1 MIGQT
6 ELKMHDDQ
14 TGWDFAKIAVQ
25 LCSFTVALL
34 LLGGCASYGKVEN
47 APKTKLGYED
57 TYSLSEFEEKKLLEG
72 QADDIS
78 FVVALS
84 GGGTRAA
91 AMAYG
96 VLLELRDTQVVS
108 ANKQI
113 RLLDE
118 IDHISSV
125 SGGSFAA
132 AYYGLHGDEFFNIFE
147 DEFLRRDMNKALGR
161 RLMNPVLWFS
171 TKGRTEM
178 AVEYY
183 DKYLFH
189 DATIADMNKPG
200 RPMIVINASD
210 LAYGVRFSFIQE
222 YFNLLCSDV
231 SSFPISRA
239 VAASSAV
246 PVLFNPIIVENHSGC
261 GTDNI
266 NWPDDIDERRKLDAE
281 LNDLYNGVRTYDK
294 KEDRRYIHLVD
305 GGITDNM
312 GLRAIYDLI
321 QVAGGP
327 EKYLQRVGETP
338 KQKVVVISVNASTNP
353 VPEMDKTTKQPS
365 MLNAMNAMSGV
376 QLHRYNSSTQKILE
390 SNLSDWAEQISTPE
404 STVTSYFIPVSFK
417 DIDQPQLRYFLNM
430 IPTTFSLKDDQV
442 DALIQSG
449 RELLRK
455 HPAFKQLVADMAA
468 SKE

>member
-1 MIGQT
+1 MNIQT
-6 ELKMHDDQ
+6 ETYLKERQ
-14 TGWDFAKIAVQ
+14 TKWSLARLTEQ

-47 APKTKLGYED
+47 APKTNLGYED
-57 TYSLSEFEEKKLLEG
+57 TYSLSAFEEKKRMEG
-72 QADDIS
+72 GPDDIS

-108 ANKQI
+108 DNQQI

-132 AYYGLHGDEFFNIFE
+132 AYYGLHGEEFFNIFE
-147 DEFLRRDMNKALGR
+147 DDFLRRDMNKALGR

-189 DATIADMNKPG
+189 DATFADMNKPG

-231 SSFPISRA
+231 SSFPVSRA

-261 GTDNI
+261 GTNNI
-266 NWPDDIDERRKLDAE
+266 KWPDDIDQRRKLDAE
-281 LNDLYNGVRTYDK
+281 LNDLYNGVRTYDD
-294 KEDRRYIHLVD
+294 KEHRKYIHLVD

-327 EKYLQRVGETP
+327 ESYLQRVGETA
-338 KQKVVVISVNASTNP
+338 KKKVVVISVNASTNP

-390 SNLSDWAEQISTPE
+390 SNLSEWAAQISTPE
-404 STVTSYFIPVSFK
+404 TTVTSYFVPVSFE
-417 DIDQPQLRYFLNM
+417 DVDQPQLSLFLNK
-430 IPTTFSLKDDQV
+430 IPTTFSLEDDQV

-455 HPAFKQLVADMAA
+455 HPVFKQLVADMTP

>member
-1 MIGQT
+1 VNGQSEVNVKDHLT
-6 ELKMHDDQ
+6 ELNLTK
-14 TGWDFAKIAVQ
+14 TASQ
-25 LCSFTVALL
+25 LCGFAVALL

-47 APKTKLGYED
+47 SAKVSLGYEG
-57 TYSLSEFEEKKLLEG
+57 TYSLRAFEERKQLDNQPDE
-72 QADDIS
+72 IS

-108 ANKQI
+108 ANQQI

-118 IDHISSV
+118 VDHISSV

-147 DEFLRRDMNKALGR
+147 DEFLRRDINKALSR

-189 DATIADMNKPG
+189 DATFADMNKPG

-222 YFNLLCSDV
+222 YFNLLCSDL
-231 SSFPISRA
+231 SSFPVSRA

-261 GTDNI
+261 GTNNI
-266 NWPDDIDERRKLDAE
+266 NWPDDIDKRRNLDAE
-281 LNDLYNGVRTYDK
+281 LNDLYNGVRTFDE
-294 KEDRRYIHLVD
+294 KEDRKYIHMVD

-327 EKYLQRVGETP
+327 ESYLQKVGETR
-338 KQKVVVISVNASTNP
+338 KTKVVVISVNASTNP

-365 MLNAMNAMSGV
+365 MLSAMNAMSGV
-376 QLHRYNSSTQKILE
+376 QLHRYNSSTQKMLE

-404 STVTSYFIPVSFK
+404 ETVTSYFVPVSFE
-417 DIDQPQLRYFLNM
+417 DVDQPQLRLFLNK
-430 IPTTFSLKDDQV
+430 IPTTFSLEDDQV

-449 RELLRK
+449 RDLLRK
-455 HPAFKQLVADMAA
+455 NPVYKQLLADLALQ
-468 SKE
+468 KE